1 MSGGKFEYAQD
12 HFNLHYIIPFAEQ
25 LKRFEEHR
33 LLDEDKVDPDDWE
46 QNYARSLSEETMK
59 EYRKGLIAMR
69 VAFAYANRIDRLECG
84 DDGEDNFHKRL
95 QEDIEIALIAE
106 RNITKQF
113 VVPED
118 KTIKV
123 YDARSQYCRCVYA
136 IGYDSEGYE
145 EWKTIYTIETKD
157 GYRRQHHADRMIEYL
172 KEDFYGKLGSS
183 VTLNEAATALMKKH
197 NIHIYHED
205 DEPAAVMPKNIKSHS
220 KTYKHKASSN
230 ETYKTKIDK
239 K

>member
-12 HFNLHYIIPFAEQ
+12 NFNLNYIIPFAEQ

-69 VAFAYANRIDRLECG
+69 VAFAYANRIDRLECS

-106 RNITKQF
+106 RNITNQF
-113 VVPED
+113 VIPEG
-118 KTIKV
+118 KVIKV
-123 YDARSQYCRCVYA
+123 YDARSQFCRCIYA
-136 IGYDSEGYE
+136 VGFDSEGYE
-145 EWKTIYTIETKD
+145 EWKTIYTIETKE
-157 GYRRQHHADRMIEYL
+157 GHRHKHHADRMIKYL
-172 KEDFYGKLGSS
+172 KEDFYGRLGSTA
-183 VTLNEAATALMKKH
+183 TLNDASKALMQKNKIEVFDGDNPLTKKL
-197 NIHIYHED
+197 E
-205 DEPAAVMPKNIKSHS
+205 EESWSEKFTAAMPSDTAFNKKS
-220 KTYKHKASSN
+220 
-230 ETYKTKIDK
+230 
-239 K
+239 

>member
-1 MSGGKFEYAQD
+1 MSGGKFEYSQD
-12 HFNLHYIIPFAEQ
+12 HFNIHYIIPFAEQ

-33 LLDEDKVDPDDWE
+33 LLDEDKVDPDNWE

-69 VAFAYANRIDRLECG
+69 VAFAYANRIDRLECS
-84 DDGEDNFHKRL
+84 DDGEDNFHERL

-106 RNITKQF
+106 RNITNQF
-113 VVPED
+113 VIPEG
-118 KTIKV
+118 KVIKV

-136 IGYDSEGYE
+136 IGYDDEGYE
-145 EWKTIYTIETKD
+145 EWKTIYTIETKE
-157 GYRRQHHADRMIEYL
+157 GYFRHHHADRMIKYL
-172 KEDFYGKLGSS
+172 KEEFYGKLGCS
-183 VTLNEAATALMKKH
+183 VTLNAPSMALMRKH
-197 NIHIYHED
+197 HIHIYHED
-205 DEPAAVMPKNIKSHS
+205 DEPAAVMPKDIKSLS

-230 ETYKTKIDK
+230 EIYKTKIDK